1 MQTVL
6 ITGANRGIGLAFAR
20 YYCQVDCNV
29 IGVCR
34 HSNEMLDACAHTVI
48 DGVDLQS
55 DDAIKLLCEALADR
69 PIDLLISNAGILQDE
84 QLDSLDLVSIEK
96 QFQVNA
102 LGPLR
107 LVSALQ
113 ANLSA
118 GSKIALITSR
128 MGSIKDNTS
137 GGRYGYRMSKAA
149 LNAAGKSMANDLKGR
164 GVAVAI
170 LHPGLVSTAMI
181 NFNGQV
187 SPEDAVAQLAERI
200 EALNLKNTGTF
211 WHANGTELPW

>member
-1 MQTVL
+1 MPTVL
-6 ITGANRGIGLAFAR
+6 ITGANRGIGLALAR
-20 YYCQVDCNV
+20 HYSQYNYNV

-34 HSNEMLDACAHTVI
+34 QTNEALDACCSDVI
-48 DGVDLQS
+48 SDIDIQS
-55 DDAIKLLCEALADR
+55 DEAVKCLTDVLADH
-69 PIDLLISNAGILQDE
+69 PIDLLISNAGILEDE
-84 QLDSLDLVSIEK
+84 QLNALDIASIER

-107 LVSALQ
+107 LVSTLQ

-128 MGSIKDNTS
+128 MGSIGDNTS

-149 LNAAGKSMANDLKGR
+149 LNAAGKSMAHDLKAS

-181 NFNGQV
+181 NLNGQV
-187 SPEDAVAQLAERI
+187 SPEHAAAQLAARI
-200 EALNLKNTGTF
+200 EALNLSNTGTF
-211 WHANGTELPW
+211 WHANGEALPW